1 MVIEVDKAVKEL
13 RTPKINQVVKTKM
26 IEDFQ
31 ESSRLFQTQIIY
43 VYSLFRTIGH
53 QWSDFEESSVS
64 LSSSRFLF
72 FSIIITKSF
81 TLIRTNGT
89 VVVIIDGNIYLSL
102 FFGICIL
109 CTFKNLSFF
118 FLDAVELWK
127 NLNKF

>member
-64 LSSSRFLF
+64 FSPPPASYSSQSSSR
-72 FSIIITKSF
+72 K
-81 TLIRTNGT
+81 
-89 VVVIIDGNIYLSL
+89 VSL
-102 FFGICIL
+102 
-109 CTFKNLSFF
+109 
-118 FLDAVELWK
+118 
-127 NLNKF
+127 